1 MIVSRSLVWKGG
13 SGVVIG
19 AGLGRIDALIHGE
32 RAGEREQY

>member
-19 AGLGRIDALIHGE
+19 AGLGWIDALIHGE
-32 RAGEREQY
+32 RAGEREQ